1 MHVSIIVPVYNTEKY
16 LKKCFKSITEQT
28 YSNLE
33 IIIVDDGSTDD
44 SGRLC
49 DEYAQFDDRVMV
61 IHKENGGLSS
71 ARNEG
76 LRNSTGEYL
85 TFVDSDDY
93 ISKDFVEKSLDL
105 CKKYGADISVLNMVY
120 VSETYNDECF
130 VSDKID
136 ITELTREE
144 AIKASLYQKL
154 FSCCAPGKLYRNNTF
169 NNIEFPLNRL
179 SEDLA
184 VCHRILNNANK
195 VVCSTEIGYYY
206 RQQKSSIM
214 HNFNPRRLDAIEW
227 TRSIEHFCLDY
238 YPDLI
243 NAALCR
249 SFNVSI
255 HLLLDLPDD
264 DKYHDDY
271 KNVVWSEIV
280 RTRKTVLYDSEVRF
294 REKAAAFLSFFGEKV
309 LKKVWNSKL
318 AIKK

>member
-105 CKKYGADISVLNMVY
+105 CKKYGADISVLNMV
-120 VSETYNDECF
+120 
-130 VSDKID
+130 
-136 ITELTREE
+136 
-144 AIKASLYQKL
+144 
-154 FSCCAPGKLYRNNTF
+154 
-169 NNIEFPLNRL
+169 
-179 SEDLA
+179 
-184 VCHRILNNANK
+184 
-195 VVCSTEIGYYY
+195 
-206 RQQKSSIM
+206 
-214 HNFNPRRLDAIEW
+214 
-227 TRSIEHFCLDY
+227 
-238 YPDLI
+238 
-243 NAALCR
+243 
-249 SFNVSI
+249 
-255 HLLLDLPDD
+255 
-264 DKYHDDY
+264 
-271 KNVVWSEIV
+271 
-280 RTRKTVLYDSEVRF
+280 
-294 REKAAAFLSFFGEKV
+294 
-309 LKKVWNSKL
+309 
-318 AIKK
+318 